1 MTAAAPPAALPPPPR
16 EAPGG
21 LVATSAD
28 PYGAPPVGG
37 FHLSDVLIT
46 LRLRWLPLLAA
57 FLVPAALGIGAGV
70 LAGSRYVAE
79 SVLLVQVSR
88 ESTGAPD
95 LTGFGQSVVS
105 IEILKVS
112 RSEMEILR
120 SAEVLRAAL
129 RAAGPERLFP
139 GIPQAGG
146 ANLERAV
153 EALGRALKTEPD
165 TTSNILRVSLTLPS
179 REAALRGLTAIL
191 DAYMARRAVIFTDES
206 ARLLMTEVERYGSRI
221 RGIEE
226 QIRQVRT
233 QYGVLD
239 IAQEIALT
247 STRRDDLLQRENR
260 VREQQAMT
268 QAQLAAAEQALA
280 AQPSRVYASSEATN
294 LVPNDESRNTLT
306 RLLQDRQHMAAQY
319 APDYPGLRDLDQ
331 RIASL
336 RTAMR
341 DSARNTYSTTREVR
355 NPNLELLSARVVTLK
370 LEQESLER
378 QLAELGRQRQE
389 AEARGEALLGADR
402 QLRDLTRER
411 DGLEAI
417 SRQLTAREAGSRID
431 EEARRASRPGI
442 QVVQPPSAP
451 LEGRSLR
458 LVLMAA
464 GIALGLAAAG
474 GLGLLLAL
482 TRRVYATPE
491 EAERGL
497 RLPALASLGNLAPS
511 LKDLRPVSGIEDLA
525 SLICDTRINGRRPQ
539 LVQLV
544 ATGPQD
550 GRDELGRALALA
562 LARRSP
568 AADIALIDLQSDGR
582 GHLSALGSQPLDV
595 ERIPGHLM
603 VFSTVVE
610 NLWVSHQA
618 MQSDLSNPRATR
630 EETETLLGRLREAF
644 ALVVVIGPDRADNY
658 AMRRLAAM
666 VDANLLVVRGERTR
680 GDRARAVRDGVLA
693 AGGALLGFAYTG
705 YRRILPAFVTRFL

>member
-1 MTAAAPPAALPPPPR
+1 LNAVSPPLPGPALREEPGPP
-16 EAPGG
+16 
-21 LVATSAD
+21 VAVSD

-46 LRLRWLPLLAA
+46 LRLRWKPLLAA
-57 FLVPAALGIGAGV
+57 FLLPAALGIAAG
-70 LAGSRYVAE
+70 LAAGSRYVAE

-88 ESTGAPD
+88 ESTGAQD

-129 RAAGPERLFP
+129 RAAGPQRLFP
-139 GIPQAGG
+139 NLADAGG
-146 ANLERAV
+146 GNLERGV

-179 REAALRGLTAIL
+179 REAALRGLQAIL
-191 DAYMARRAVIFTDES
+191 DAYMARRAAIFTDES
-206 ARLLMTEVERYGSRI
+206 SRLLLTEVERYGSRI
-221 RGIEE
+221 RGLEE

-239 IAQEIALT
+239 MAQEIALT

-268 QAQLAAAEQALA
+268 QAQLASAETALA
-280 AQPSRVYASSEATN
+280 AQPGRVYASSEATN

-319 APDYPGLRDLDQ
+319 AADYPGLRDLDQ
-331 RIASL
+331 RIQSL
-336 RTAMR
+336 RLAMR
-341 DSARNTYSTTREVR
+341 EGARNTYSTTREMR
-355 NPNLELLSARVVTLK
+355 NPNLELLGARVVTLR

-378 QLAELGRQRQE
+378 QLGELGRQRGE
-389 AEARGEALLGADR
+389 AETRGEALLGADR
-402 QLRDLTRER
+402 QLRDLVRER

-417 SRQLTAREAGSRID
+417 SRQLTAREAGTRID

-442 QVVQPPSAP
+442 QVVQPPAAP

-464 GIALGLAAAG
+464 GIALGLACAG

-497 RLPALASLGNLAPS
+497 RLPALATLGNLAPA
-511 LKDLRPVSGIEDLA
+511 LRDLRAVSGVEDLV
-525 SLICDTRINGRRPQ
+525 SLLCDTRINGRRPR

-544 ATGPQD
+544 ATGPTD
-550 GRDELGRALALA
+550 GRDELGRAVALA
-562 LARRSP
+562 MARRGP
-568 AADIALIDLQSDGR
+568 AEVALIDLQTDGR
-582 GHLSALGSQPLDV
+582 GHLAALGSEPVEV
-595 ERIPGHLM
+595 ERIPGHVM
-603 VFSTVVE
+603 VFSTVVP
-610 NLWVSHQA
+610 NLWISHQA

-644 ALVVVIGPDRADNY
+644 GLVVVIGPDQSENY

-666 VDANLLVVRGERTR
+666 VDANVLVVRGERSR
-680 GDRARAVRDGVLA
+680 GDRARAMRDWVLA
-693 AGGALLGFAYTG
+693 SGGALLGFAYTG
-705 YRRILPAFVTRFL
+705 YRRILPAALARLL

>member
-1 MTAAAPPAALPPPPR
+1 MNAAALPPAR
-16 EAPGG
+16 EESFG
-21 LVATSAD
+21 LVATAD

-46 LRLRWLPLLAA
+46 LRLRWMPLLAA
-57 FLVPAALGIGAGV
+57 FLVPAALGIGAGMM
-70 LAGSRYVAE
+70 AGSRYVAE

-88 ESTGAPD
+88 ESTGAQD

-129 RAAGPERLFP
+129 RAAGPDRLFP
-139 GIPQAGG
+139 GIPQVNG
-146 ANLERAV
+146 ANLERGV
-153 EALGRALKTEPD
+153 VALGLALKTEPD
-165 TTSNILRVSLTLPS
+165 TTSNILRVSLTMPS

-191 DAYMARRAVIFTDES
+191 DAYMARRAAIFTDES
-206 ARLLMTEVERYGSRI
+206 SRLLLSEVERYGTRI
-221 RGIEE
+221 GTIEE
-226 QIRQVRT
+226 QIRQART
-233 QYGVLD
+233 RYGVLD

-260 VREQQAMT
+260 TREQQAMT
-268 QAQLAAAEQALA
+268 QAQLAAAETALA
-280 AQPSRVYASSEATN
+280 AQPRRVYASSEATN
-294 LVPNDESRNTLT
+294 LVPNDESRNSLT

-331 RIASL
+331 RIEAL
-336 RTAMR
+336 RNAIR
-341 DSARNTYSTTREVR
+341 EGARNTYSTTREMR
-355 NPNLELLSARVVTLK
+355 NPNLELLSSRVVTLK

-378 QLAELGRQRQE
+378 QLGELARQRQE
-389 AEARGEALLGADR
+389 AETRGEALLGADR

-417 SRQLTAREAGSRID
+417 SRQLTAREAGTRID

-442 QVVQPPSAP
+442 QVVQPPAAP

-458 LVLMAA
+458 LVMMAG

-474 GLGLLLAL
+474 ALGLLLAL

-497 RLPALASLGNLAPS
+497 RLPALAALGNLAPS
-511 LKDLRPVSGIEDLA
+511 LKDLRPVSGVEDLA

-539 LVQLV
+539 IVQLV
-544 ATGPQD
+544 ATGPAD
-550 GRDELGRALALA
+550 GRDELGRALVLA

-568 AADIALIDLQSDGR
+568 ADIALIDLQSDGR
-582 GHLSALGSQPLDV
+582 GHLSALGSQPLEV
-595 ERIPGHLM
+595 ERVPGHVM

-630 EETETLLGRLREAF
+630 EETATLLGRLRDAF
-644 ALVVVIGPDRADNY
+644 ALVVVIGPDQSDNY
-658 AMRRLAAM
+658 AMRRLSAM
-666 VDANLLVVRGERTR
+666 VDANVMVVRGERTR
-680 GDRARAVRDGVLA
+680 GDRARAVRDWVLA
-693 AGGALLGFAYTG
+693 SGGALLGFAYTG
-705 YRRILPAFVTRFL
+705 HRRILPAFVTRFL